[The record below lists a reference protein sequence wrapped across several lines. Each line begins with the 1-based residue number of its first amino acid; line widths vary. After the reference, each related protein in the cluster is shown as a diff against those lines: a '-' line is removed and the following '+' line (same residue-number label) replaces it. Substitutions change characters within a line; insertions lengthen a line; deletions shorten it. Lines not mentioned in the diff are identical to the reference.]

1 MGSERERERERQKQ
15 RERRGEHEN
24 KGRRKI
30 PGKTDVP
37 KLHAYNECEHPV
49 DDWLSLLKSQFEKKE
64 LEELYSCKGHDPF

>member
-1 MGSERERERERQKQ
+1 MERERERERQ

-49 DDWLSLLKSQFEKKE
+49 NNLNI
-64 LEELYSCKGHDPF
+64 